1 MTDPTHDD
9 TDESFCFWTRGEL
22 VRLALIAGLL
32 ATPLVVTT
40 GSGAGPTPVA
50 LAGGLMSTNQP
61 DADGPAARAASEP
74 AGRLLAIRVMP
85 MTSSAMM
92 RLPIADR
99 EDTVSPDIE
108 AAELAALDRSFQT
121 AR

>member
-9 TDESFCFWTRGEL
+9 TDEGFCFWTRGEL

-32 ATPLVVTT
+32 AAPLVATT
-40 GSGAGPTPVA
+40 GTGAETTTVA
-50 LAGGLMSTNQP
+50 LAGAILSTNQP
-61 DADGPAARAASEP
+61 AADGPPARAASKP

-99 EDTVSPDIE
+99 EDTFSPDIE

>member
-9 TDESFCFWTRGEL
+9 TDEGFCFWTRGEL

-32 ATPLVVTT
+32 AAPLVATT
-40 GSGAGPTPVA
+40 GTGAETTTVA
-50 LAGGLMSTNQP
+50 LAGGLMSTHQP
-61 DADGPAARAASEP
+61 DADEPGPRARFESP
-74 AGRLLAIRVMP
+74 GRLRAIRVMP
-85 MTSSAMM
+85 MTSAALM
-92 RLPIADR
+92 RLEVADR
-99 EDTVSPDIE
+99 EDTASPDIE